1 MRIITLVMGIAA
13 LALAGCGQQV
23 IGPKS
28 DQKSSVTADNN
39 YVDQSTP
46 WTSGDKASWEK
57 TIKLR
62 SQDQNDYVRSKS
74 L

>member
-13 LALAGCGQQV
+13 LALVGCGQQV
-23 IGPKS
+23 IGPKP
-28 DQKSSVTADNN
+28 DRKSSVTADNN

-46 WTSGDKASWEK
+46 WKSGDKASWEK
-57 TIKLR
+57 AIKLR
-62 SQDQNDYVRSKS
+62 TQGQNDYVRSKS